1 MKKLGLKV
9 ESHPDPYHVAWITT
23 TKLKVDKQC
32 LVTLKLT
39 SSRTLSCVMCCPLNS
54 VTYFGFPMDMG
65 LAHAGRANTYS
76 FVDGNK
82 KYTLTCAKDM
92 PILKLK
98 KCSFLTWKIVPSD
111 DILGVAP
118 NSMESS
124 PFQRGRIDAAAM
136 EWLEKQ
142 YPLWKSKA
150 KANPKNKF
158 PWYILYLL
166 ILESR
171 VFK

>member
-1 MKKLGLKV
+1 ML
-9 ESHPDPYHVAWITT
+9 SHIEID
-23 TKLKVDKQC
+23 KLKD
-32 LVTLKLT
+32 T
-39 SSRTLSCVMCCPLNS
+39 VMCDVLPLKFRHILWVS
-54 VTYFGFPMDMG
+54 HGYGIGTRW
-65 LAHAGRANTYS
+65 RANTYS

-98 KCSFLTWKIVPSD
+98 KCSFLIWKIVPSD